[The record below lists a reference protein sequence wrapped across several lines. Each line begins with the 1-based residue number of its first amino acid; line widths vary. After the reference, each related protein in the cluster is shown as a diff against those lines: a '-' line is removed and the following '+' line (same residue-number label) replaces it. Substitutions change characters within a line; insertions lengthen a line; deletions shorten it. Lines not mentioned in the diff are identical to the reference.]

1 VSTNQEDPQ
10 AEAKGRLET
19 RFKSVDAAWRKLAEE
34 GSVDALAQDGGNAEQ
49 LRRDF
54 IAVGSGPSEPEPG
67 RPTRFGRV
75 IVQNWLEAAVALWL
89 LVLGGALFR
98 PGPDANAPAAGADL
112 DAVADGPLSSAQ
124 MERLSSD
131 LRSLLGS
138 DDTASVRHRV
148 ARLMDGV
155 LPPLLEELE
164 LVRVLVDHTMGRPAA
179 EDSVA
184 AAVMTQWIQR
194 ERSRDRS
201 PGNAEAELVVRF
213 AARSAD
219 LPPAALQGAAAL
231 PLEADRLY
239 ALVGSADRGGE
250 TDGDA
255 SLPRRRAE
263 AVAEVLLARNVPAGH
278 VVVLTR
284 PAIAGPVP
292 TASGVAEPENR
303 RVEVWVR

>member
-1 VSTNQEDPQ
+1 MGE
-10 AEAKGRLET
+10 EAKADIEVVRG
-19 RFKSVDAAWRKLAEE
+19 
-34 GSVDALAQDGGNAEQ
+34 
-49 LRRDF
+49 
-54 IAVGSGPSEPEPG
+54 I
-67 RPTRFGRV
+67 RPTWIPGQLE
-75 IVQNWLEAAVALWL
+75 IVVRARNRGKEAVPRPVTVEVPVPQGYEYVWGSAKTL
-89 LVLGGALFR
+89 R
-98 PGPDANAPAAGADL
+98 PGPDANPPAAGADL
-112 DAVADGPLSSAQ
+112 EAVGDGPLSSAQ
-124 MERLSSD
+124 MERLASE

-138 DDTASVRHRV
+138 DDTASVRLRA
-148 ARLMDGV
+148 ARLLDGV

-164 LVRVLVDHTMGRPAA
+164 LVGVLVDHAMGRPAA

-184 AAVMTQWIQR
+184 AAFMAQWIQR
-194 ERSRDRS
+194 ERSGDGS
-201 PGNAEAELVVRF
+201 PGDADAELVVRF
-213 AARSAD
+213 EARSAD
-219 LPPAALQGAAAL
+219 LPPAALQSSAEL

-239 ALVGSADRGGE
+239 PVAGSADRGGE

-292 TASGVAEPENR
+292 TALGVAEPENR